1 MGKEFIPTLI
11 QTTTWEAYRW
21 IDLEKM
27 LNDEFHK
34 LAEKEDIEA
43 IFNAVKNWSRKF
55 EKKEQEVK
63 EKIRSF
69 LWDINW
75 AGGVVATSDPLYQ
88 EVILAILDT
97 FGE

>member
-21 IDLEKM
+21 VNLYEE

-34 LAEKEDIEA
+34 LAEEKDIESIYNA
-43 IFNAVKNWSRKF
+43 IKNWSRKF

-63 EKIRSF
+63 EKIHSF

-75 AGGVVATSDPLYQ
+75 ASGVVATSDPLYQ

-97 FGE
+97 FK